1 MTCPDLVDRVHR
13 SESIYERYV
22 RTIGLEVFSEA
33 EEAFADFLFRKYG
46 MPLFLLSLDEVHRSC
61 EQFKRSDRGREL
73 F

>member
-1 MTCPDLVDRVHR
+1 MNYEDLVERIHGA
-13 SESIYERYV
+13 ESIYERYV

-33 EEAFADFLFRKYG
+33 EEALADFLFRKYG

>member
-1 MTCPDLVDRVHR
+1 MTYPDLVDRVHR

-33 EEAFADFLFRKYG
+33 EEALADFLFRKYG

>member
-1 MTCPDLVDRVHR
+1 MNYEDLVERIHGA
-13 SESIYERYV
+13 ESIYERYV

-33 EEAFADFLFRKYG
+33 EEALADFLSRKYR
-46 MPLFLLSLDEVHRSC
+46 MHLYLLSLDEVHRSC